1 MYKRYEIKINENHIN
16 IFQSL
21 SEFKS
26 YTFDVNNYFSKVLNS
41 IYPFSIRVTINRG
54 KPVEDKGGKMS
65 QISEAQ
71 EKEALNTELIEEP
84 E

>member
-1 MYKRYEIKINENHIN
+1 MCLPNETERDWKGR
-16 IFQSL
+16 IFSTAFA
-21 SEFKS
+21 SF
-26 YTFDVNNYFSKVLNS
+26 S